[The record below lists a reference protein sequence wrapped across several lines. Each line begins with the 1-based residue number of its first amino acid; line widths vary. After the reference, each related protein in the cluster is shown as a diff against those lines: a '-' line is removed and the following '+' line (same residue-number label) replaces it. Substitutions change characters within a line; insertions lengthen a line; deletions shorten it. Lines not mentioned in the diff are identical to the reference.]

1 MFGLFVYVDFRFWS
15 HWICSLL
22 FPSCWAASMSSR
34 GYSTAVGFLALGYFH
49 SFLADLW
56 LLEVS
61 AVLRNIIRINLLS
74 TSTRSLCEYSRVGI
88 IEIPLFR
95 FTLIIYTLFT
105 NHHIWVLNIR
115 ILPSVKNRNTY
126 RINSFVV
133 ICWPFYHS
141 LWQRG
146 NRIRIWMI
154 NSCLMTWLLDPSIQ
168 FNFSISTLSLLLAI
182 LIVFHMHILL
192 YFPQVLLRLWYH
204 WFQLRW
210 RHSWS
215 ILHIWKF

>member
-1 MFGLFVYVDFRFWS
+1 M
-15 HWICSLL
+15 L

-34 GYSTAVGFLALGYFH
+34 GYSTTVGFLALGYFH
-49 SFLADLW
+49 SFLADRW

-61 AVLRNIIRINLLS
+61 AVLRDVIRINLLS
-74 TSTRSLCEYSRVGI
+74 TSTRSLCECSRVGI

-95 FTLIIYTLFT
+95 FTLVT

-115 ILPSVKNRNTY
+115 ILPSMKNRNTY
-126 RINSFVV
+126 RIDSFVV
-133 ICWPFYHS
+133 ICRPFYHS

-154 NSCLMTWLLDPSIQ
+154 GICLIYRLLDPSIQ

-192 YFPQVLLRLWYH
+192 YFPHVLLSLWYH

-210 RHSWS
+210 SQSWS